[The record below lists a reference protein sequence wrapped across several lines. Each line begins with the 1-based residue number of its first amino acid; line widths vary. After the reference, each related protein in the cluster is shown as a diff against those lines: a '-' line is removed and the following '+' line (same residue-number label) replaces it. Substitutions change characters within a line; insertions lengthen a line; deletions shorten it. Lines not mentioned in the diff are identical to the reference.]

1 MTAIGIPKDVQESA
15 REIVERFNRANL
27 MNSAKYVVRFKGMF
41 LYLDR
46 EDYGSAPVEICRLRY
61 AGSLNNWEFAIFKH
75 SSNRYDPEEFMFPG
89 ATFLDGTIEGAM
101 RCGME
106 AYPL

>member
-1 MTAIGIPKDVQESA
+1 VTAIGIPTEIRASA
-15 REIVERFNRANL
+15 QQVVERFNRANL
-27 MNSAKYVVRFKGMF
+27 KNSTNYVARFRGMF

-46 EDYGSAPVEICRLRY
+46 EDYGSAPVEICRLKY
-61 AGSLNNWEFAIFKH
+61 AGSLNNWEFAVFKH

-106 AYPL
+106 AYPP

>member
-1 MTAIGIPKDVQESA
+1 MP
-15 REIVERFNRANL
+15 
-27 MNSAKYVVRFKGMF
+27 RFKGVY

-46 EDYGSAPVEICRLRY
+46 EDYGSAPSEICRLKY
-61 AGSLNNWEFAIFKH
+61 CGSIDKWEFSIFKH

-89 ATFLDGTIEGAM
+89 AGLFDGTVEGAM

-106 AYPL
+106 AYPA